1 MVLHALW
8 FVKCIDAEELELPKA
23 EYKLDVD

>member
-8 FVKCIDAEELELPKA
+8 FVKCIDAEELELLKA